1 VLSRYATNAM
11 MRAALAAV
19 VAIGLLAA
27 PYVVRGQA
35 PAGGHRVGIIHMSG
49 YHHVVADGLRQGLR
63 ELGLEE
69 GKHLVLDV
77 REIKG
82 DPKLAEEAARDLERG
97 RVEVIYAVTSQIA
110 LAAKRGTVQTPIV
123 FYVGVD
129 PVVLGLVE
137 SLAKPGGRL
146 TGVHGLSRDV
156 TAKRLAVLKEMIPR
170 LHRVV
175 TVYNPGDAV
184 SRENAQSAR
193 DAARQLSVQ
202 IVERHVGSLEELRVN
217 LQNLKSREV
226 DAYFHMPG
234 ALATS
239 EALRIIEAMRNRKIP
254 TMFHE
259 QSLVAQGAVAS
270 YGISYHE
277 IGRLSAKHVQRILAG
292 SQPKDL
298 PVENYDKVGLA
309 LNLRAAREIGLA
321 IPPSLR
327 LQAERV
333 VE

>member
-1 VLSRYATNAM
+1 
-11 MRAALAAV
+11 
-19 VAIGLLAA
+19 
-27 PYVVRGQA
+27 
-35 PAGGHRVGIIHMSG
+35 
-49 YHHVVADGLRQGLR
+49 
-63 ELGLEE
+63 
-69 GKHLVLDV
+69 
-77 REIKG
+77 
-82 DPKLAEEAARDLERG
+82 
-97 RVEVIYAVTSQIA
+97 
-110 LAAKRGTVQTPIV
+110 
-123 FYVGVD
+123 
-129 PVVLGLVE
+129 
-137 SLAKPGGRL
+137 
-146 TGVHGLSRDV
+146 
-156 TAKRLAVLKEMIPR
+156 
-170 LHRVV
+170 
-175 TVYNPGDAV
+175 
-184 SRENAQSAR
+184 
-193 DAARQLSVQ
+193 
-202 IVERHVGSLEELRVN
+202 VGSLEELRVN

>member
-1 VLSRYATNAM
+1 M
-11 MRAALAAV
+11 
-19 VAIGLLAA
+19 
-27 PYVVRGQA
+27 
-35 PAGGHRVGIIHMSG
+35 
-49 YHHVVADGLRQGLR
+49 
-63 ELGLEE
+63 
-69 GKHLVLDV
+69 
-77 REIKG
+77 
-82 DPKLAEEAARDLERG
+82 
-97 RVEVIYAVTSQIA
+97 
-110 LAAKRGTVQTPIV
+110 
-123 FYVGVD
+123 
-129 PVVLGLVE
+129 
-137 SLAKPGGRL
+137 
-146 TGVHGLSRDV
+146 
-156 TAKRLAVLKEMIPR
+156 
-170 LHRVV
+170 
-175 TVYNPGDAV
+175 
-184 SRENAQSAR
+184 
-193 DAARQLSVQ
+193 
-202 IVERHVGSLEELRVN
+202 GSLEELRVN